1 MYSSLWCIP
10 GRRAWRRRSRGL
22 PCKPQ
27 PHERSNGEISR
38 SRIAGCCTPSRATM
52 PASSSSSQS
61 GAAQHGLRQ
70 NQVNAC
76 AWPTSPGDERARRA
90 LSARGSVGN
99 GDHRHELAL
108 VPRPAALCWVSCL
121 PLSAKPRSVPT
132 KPRILSRDEPENNKT
147 NVRALINR

>member
-1 MYSSLWCIP
+1 MVHPGSPGVAAPLAWPSLQAAAARTEQRRDQPLADRRLLYSFA
-10 GRRAWRRRSRGL
+10 RN
-22 PCKPQ
+22 Q
-27 PHERSNGEISR
+27 
-38 SRIAGCCTPSRATM
+38 

-108 VPRPAALCWVSCL
+108 VPRPAAPMLGQ
-121 PLSAKPRSVPT
+121 LSSIECEAP
-132 KPRILSRDEPENNKT
+132 IGADEAPHT
-147 NVRALINR
+147 FT